1 MYFFASRWCQGQPWK
16 QSQEHGLTPG
26 RTKWMDW
33 YAHCS
38 HTVTTPC
45 GVREA
50 FNFILLVFYHKC
62 GCAVVSIHCVLT
74 EIASKLMRAKKIN
87 INAIDLHA
95 NTALHLAAQNGQIGV
110 SGSYESQ

>member
-1 MYFFASRWCQGQPWK
+1 
-16 QSQEHGLTPG
+16 
-26 RTKWMDW
+26 MDW

-38 HTVTTPC
+38 HTVTTLWV
-45 GVREA
+45 VREA
-50 FNFILLVFYHKC
+50 FIFFLLGFYHKC

-110 SGSYESQ
+110 S